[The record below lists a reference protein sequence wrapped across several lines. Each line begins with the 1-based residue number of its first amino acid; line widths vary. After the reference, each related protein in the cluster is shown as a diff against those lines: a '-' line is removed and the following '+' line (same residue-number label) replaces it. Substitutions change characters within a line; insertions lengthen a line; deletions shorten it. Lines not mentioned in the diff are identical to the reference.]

1 MNLIEA
7 GKLQQ
12 LIETKILTGNCSCEQ
27 GGEAVAEG
35 KFMELIAAIPQ
46 AIQTGSLP
54 ECAQQNWYAVY
65 TWAHH
70 ERRVAEMMAQRQ
82 IRGFLPVYR
91 SLRRWKDRRK
101 EIELALFPSYVF
113 VHLALRDRVRVLEIP
128 GVVDMV
134 GAKGKPTPLANR
146 EIECFQR
153 GVEGCVRIHPHP
165 FLQVGRR
172 VRIRCGSM
180 AGLEGILIRRKDGP
194 RLVVS
199 IEILMRSVAVEVDE
213 TDVEPCQ

>member
-1 MNLIEA
+1 
-7 GKLQQ
+7 LQQ
-12 LIETKILTGNCSCEQ
+12 VIETKILIDNCSCEQ
-27 GGEAVAEG
+27 GGEAAAEG
-35 KFMELIAAIPQ
+35 KSMELVTAIPQ
-46 AIQTGSLP
+46 ALDPGLLP
-54 ECAQQNWYAVY
+54 ESAQQNWYAVY

-101 EIELALFPSYVF
+101 EIEMALFPSYVF

-134 GAKGKPTPLANR
+134 GARGKPTPLAEQ
-146 EIECFQR
+146 EIACFQ
-153 GVEGCVRIHPHP
+153 GGMDGCVKLHPHP
-165 FLQVGRR
+165 FLKIGRKVR
-172 VRIRCGSM
+172 VRYGSL

-213 TDVEPCQ
+213 TDVEPCP

>member
-1 MNLIEA
+1 
-7 GKLQQ
+7 LQQ
-12 LIETKILTGNCSCEQ
+12 AIETKILTGNCSCEQ
-27 GGEAVAEG
+27 GGEAAAES
-35 KFMELIAAIPQ
+35 KEMELITAIPE
-46 AIQTGSLP
+46 ALRPGRAP
-54 ECAQQNWYAVY
+54 ELEEQNWYAVY

-70 ERRVAEMMAQRQ
+70 EKRVAEMMSQRQ

-134 GAKGKPTPLANR
+134 GTRGKPTPLADQ
-146 EIECFQR
+146 EIACFQL
-153 GVEGCVRIHPHP
+153 GMDGCVKLHPHP
-165 FLQVGRR
+165 FLKIGRKVR
-172 VRIRCGSM
+172 VRYGSL

>member
-1 MNLIEA
+1 
-7 GKLQQ
+7 
-12 LIETKILTGNCSCEQ
+12 
-27 GGEAVAEG
+27 
-35 KFMELIAAIPQ
+35 MELIAAIPE
-46 AIQTGSLP
+46 ALEPGLVP
-54 ECAQQNWYAVY
+54 EFAELNWYAVY

-70 ERRVAEMMAQRQ
+70 EKRVAELMAQRQ
-82 IRGFLPVYR
+82 IHGFLPVYR

-101 EIELALFPSYVF
+101 EIEMALFPSYVF
-113 VHLALRDRVRVLEIP
+113 VHIALRDRLRVLEIP

-134 GAKGKPTPLANR
+134 GARGKPTPLAYQ
-146 EIECFQR
+146 EIECFQL
-153 GVEGCVRIHPHP
+153 GIDGCVKLHPHP
-165 FLQVGRR
+165 FLKIGRKVR
-172 VRIRCGSM
+172 VRYGSL

>member
-1 MNLIEA
+1 
-7 GKLQQ
+7 
-12 LIETKILTGNCSCEQ
+12 
-27 GGEAVAEG
+27 
-35 KFMELIAAIPQ
+35 MELIAAIPE
-46 AIQTGSLP
+46 ALEPALFLES
-54 ECAQQNWYAVY
+54 AQQNWYAVY

-70 ERRVAEMMAQRQ
+70 EKRVAEMMSQRK

-134 GAKGKPTPLANR
+134 GARGKPTPLAYQ
-146 EIECFQR
+146 EIECFQL
-153 GVEGCVRIHPHP
+153 GIDGCVKLHPHP
-165 FLQVGRR
+165 FLKIGRKVR
-172 VRIRCGSM
+172 VRYGSL

>member
-1 MNLIEA
+1 
-7 GKLQQ
+7 
-12 LIETKILTGNCSCEQ
+12 
-27 GGEAVAEG
+27 
-35 KFMELIAAIPQ
+35 MESIKAIPESVGYAFASEFSQ
-46 AIQTGSLP
+46 P
-54 ECAQQNWYAVY
+54 NWYAVY

-82 IRGFLPVYR
+82 IHGVFPVYR

-101 EIELALFPSYVF
+101 EIEMALFPSYVF

-134 GAKGKPTPLANR
+134 GARGKPTPLADC
-146 EIECFQR
+146 EIECFKR
-153 GVEGCVRIHPHP
+153 GMDGGVKIHPHP

-172 VRIRCGSM
+172 VRVRSGAM
-180 AGLEGILIRRKDGP
+180 TGLNGILIRRKDGL

-199 IEILMRSVAVEVDE
+199 IEILRRAVAVEIDE
-213 TDVEPCQ
+213 SDIAPCW

>member
-1 MNLIEA
+1 M
-7 GKLQQ
+7 
-12 LIETKILTGNCSCEQ
+12 IETKILISDCSCGQ
-27 GGEAVAEG
+27 GGEAVTEG
-35 KFMELIAAIPQ
+35 ESMELIAAIPETLEPGL
-46 AIQTGSLP
+46 AP
-54 ECAQQNWYAVY
+54 ELAEQNWYAVY

-70 ERRVAEMMAQRQ
+70 EKRVAEMMSQRK

-113 VHLALRDRVRVLEIP
+113 VYLALRDRVRVLEIP

-134 GAKGKPTPLANR
+134 GARGKPTPLAEQ
-146 EIECFQR
+146 EIACFQR
-153 GVEGCVRIHPHP
+153 GMDGCVKLHPHP
-165 FLQVGRR
+165 FLKIGRKVR
-172 VRIRCGSM
+172 VRYGSL

-213 TDVEPCQ
+213 TDVEPCP